1 MPEENAIEN
10 DQNSPRPN
18 LYIFF
23 THSNN
28 EAGIVGIAWHGS
40 LCLPDH
46 ESYLKASVNEYFL
59 DDINTAEVCNI
70 FYLFLNYS
78 LCISFEND

>member
-1 MPEENAIEN
+1 M
-10 DQNSPRPN
+10 
-18 LYIFF
+18 YIFF

-59 DDINTAEVCNI
+59 DDINTAEVCINT
-70 FYLFLNYS
+70 FYLFKEL
-78 LCISFEND
+78 LFEHYI